1 MHAKKRD
8 RESKPANEINRTTR
22 APFASGVSEPAQ
34 HAWIGAW
41 ITHRVLAVERQW
53 LWLVVNLRRSQL
65 VGFMRETKM
74 EKTAGKSVRWVR
86 EERYGRKPRGISGL
100 FNYCN
105 LLLKHKQRLG
115 VSRFRLPRSH
125 RGRERTRICGAVYR
139 VREFVNASGNAAARI
154 VGLVSHPD
162 YIPLISLWLVFARDE
177 TNGTPDE

>member
-1 MHAKKRD
+1 VHAKKRD

-74 EKTAGKSVRWVR
+74 EKTAGKSVR
-86 EERYGRKPRGISGL
+86 
-100 FNYCN
+100 
-105 LLLKHKQRLG
+105 
-115 VSRFRLPRSH
+115 
-125 RGRERTRICGAVYR
+125 
-139 VREFVNASGNAAARI
+139 
-154 VGLVSHPD
+154 
-162 YIPLISLWLVFARDE
+162 
-177 TNGTPDE
+177 NGTVESRGELVVYSIIVIYFSNTNSASASLDSAFHVRTGVENAHASVAPCIGLENS